1 MRVSRRARV
10 PLGLAIGALALAFW
24 QSLPDPLFG
33 VPFSRVLLDRNGAL
47 LGASIADDEQW
58 RFPPPESVPEK
69 YRTAVLR
76 FEDRR
81 FESHPGVD
89 PLAVLRAAARN
100 WREGRIA
107 SGASTITMQVI
118 RLARRGRE
126 RTFWEKVV
134 EALLALR
141 LELTHD
147 KDAILGLYAGHAPF
161 GGNVVGLEAA
171 AWRYFGRRA
180 ADLSWAESCTLAVLP
195 NSPAL
200 IHPGR
205 NRDRLRAKRDALL
218 REIHEVQAIDALEL
232 SLALR
237 EPLPDAPRPLPR
249 LAPHLLETLTARS
262 ESEDGVF
269 VSTLDRDLQARAVE
283 RVLHHV
289 GRLEPAGVRNAAAL
303 VVDNRTF
310 EVRAY
315 VGNGRTRYAMR
326 DGHAVDL
333 IPRPRSTGS
342 ILKPLLFAAMIEN
355 GDLLPDTL
363 VSDVPT
369 QYQGYMPENFD
380 RAYRGAVPARIALSR
395 SLNVPSV
402 RMLRRYGVARFR
414 SLLLTLGMS
423 TLHRSADD
431 YGLTLILGGA
441 EGTLWDIT
449 GIYANLAN
457 LAGEARST
465 PPLRTPTLEV
475 APALPAGPPAPFGP
489 GTAWLT
495 LDALT
500 QVSRPDSEGAWREF
514 ESARRIAWKTGTS
527 YGLRDAW
534 AVGTTPE
541 FTIGVWVGNASGDG
555 VAGLSGVDFAAPLLF
570 DLFDGLETSARF
582 PTPHPHLRTVR
593 VCADDGFLANDL
605 CRAKETLAPREGRF
619 SRVSPFHTLVHLDAS
634 GSFQVDSRCTAASKI
649 ETRPWFVLPPREEH
663 YFRTHHTGYRPL
675 PPVHPDCE
683 IPTSATRR
691 GPIALLYPGEGTAVY
706 VPTDLDGE
714 PSRAIFE
721 AVHRDAD
728 AVVHWHLDE
737 RYVATTQA
745 FHQIAVDT
753 PPGRH
758 RLTLVDQ
765 AGRLLERSFEVLGG
779 SSPASR

>member
-1 MRVSRRARV
+1 MRTSRRA
-10 PLGLAIGALALAFW
+10 GISLALGVALLALGFW
-24 QSLPDPLFG
+24 RALPDPLFG

-47 LGASIADDEQW
+47 LGATIADDEQW
-58 RFPPPESVPEK
+58 RFPPPDRVPGK
-69 YRTAVLR
+69 YRVAVLR

-89 PLAVLRAAARN
+89 PLAILRAAVRN

-107 SGASTITMQVI
+107 SGASTITMQVV
-118 RLARRGRE
+118 RLSRGGRE
-126 RTFWEKVV
+126 RTLWEKGI

-141 LELTHD
+141 LEFSYD
-147 KDAILGLYAGHAPF
+147 KDEILALYAGHAPF
-161 GGNVVGLEAA
+161 GGNVVGLSAA
-171 AWRYFGRRA
+171 AWRYFGRSA
-180 ADLSWAESCTLAVLP
+180 EDLSWAESSTLAVLP

-200 IHPGR
+200 IHPAR
-205 NRDRLRAKRDALL
+205 NRDHLRAKRDALL
-218 REIHEVQAIDALEL
+218 HGLHEAEALDALEL

-237 EPLPDAPRPLPR
+237 EPLPEAPRPLPR
-249 LAPHLLETLTARS
+249 LAPHLLETLAARARTADS
-262 ESEDGVF
+262 VF
-269 VSTLDRDLQARAVE
+269 SSTLDRNLQARAVE

-289 GRLEPAGVRNAAAL
+289 QGLEPAGVRNAAAL
-303 VVDNRTF
+303 VIDNRTF

-315 VGNGRTRYAMR
+315 VGNGRASYAMR

-342 ILKPLLFAAMIEN
+342 ILKPLLFAAMLEN

-380 RAYRGAVPARIALSR
+380 RAYRGAVPARIALVR

-449 GIYANLAN
+449 GIYANLAHI
-457 LAGEARST
+457 AGEARAD
-465 PPLRTPTLEV
+465 PLLRTPKLLVGQAERS
-475 APALPAGPPAPFGP
+475 GQPAPFGA
-489 GTAWLT
+489 GAAWLT

-534 AVGTTPE
+534 AVGSTPE
-541 FTIGVWVGNASGDG
+541 FTVGVWVGNASGAG

-570 DLFDGLETSARF
+570 DLFDGLRTSTGFAK
-582 PTPHPHLRTVR
+582 PHRQLETVR
-593 VCADDGFLANDL
+593 VCADDGYLANDL
-605 CRAKETLAPREGRF
+605 CRSKEVPAPRGGRF
-619 SRVSPFHTLVHLDAS
+619 SRVSPFHMLVHLDAT
-634 GSFQVDSRCTAASKI
+634 GSLRVDSRCTAVSRI

-663 YFRTHHTGYRPL
+663 YFRTHHTDYRPL
-675 PPVHPDCE
+675 PPAHPGCE
-683 IPTSATRR
+683 IAASASRR

-706 VPTDLDGE
+706 VPTDLDGR

-737 RYVATTQA
+737 RYVATTQS

-753 PPGRH
+753 TPGSH

-765 AGRLLERSFEVLGG
+765 AGRLLERSFDVLGAE
-779 SSPASR
+779 SP